1 MWFSHCDPPHV
12 PTEESRTELWRNKLF
27 SPFKFYFWILQS
39 IISYVQGSQ
48 TRCAPSLSKAV
59 NRIKQSNESLSQTVC
74 LHNSLSFILHCR
86 GRDHGLNKF
95 LQNTLLKNRVRW
107 LRCFTVMENDTIF
120 SSLHCY
126 KKQTSSKISFLKQSE
141 RFQRP
146 KTNSTYK
153 SFTSTKP
160 LHEDMCWNSREEH
173 AKHTPW
179 FSGVLSSRAIL
190 TLVWINALQSLTL
203 NPSNPKS
210 SLSLTFDS
218 SKISAWFSE
227 TS

>member
-48 TRCAPSLSKAV
+48 TSCAPSLSKAV

-120 SSLHCY
+120 LPACIATRN
-126 KKQTSSKISFLKQSE
+126 KQAPRYLF
-141 RFQRP
+141 
-146 KTNSTYK
+146 
-153 SFTSTKP
+153 
-160 LHEDMCWNSREEH
+160 WNSQRGF
-173 AKHTPW
+173 KDQKPTPHPKVLPAPSHYMRTCAGTVGRNMLNTLHGSLE
-179 FSGVLSSRAIL
+179 FSVPE
-190 TLVWINALQSLTL
+190 QSLPWSGSML
-203 NPSNPKS
+203 CSH
-210 SLSLTFDS
+210 
-218 SKISAWFSE
+218 
-227 TS
+227 